1 MNVTE
6 GAKIL
11 RQRIEAKTER
21 KLEPPRPAVAQPPA
35 DDSELVSRILPWTR
49 SGPVRAAS

>member
-35 DDSELVSRILPWTR
+35 DSELVSRILPWTR
-49 SGPVRAAS
+49 SGHVRAAS